1 MTSARRPARRPLAQF
16 LGLVVFPSFC
26 RLCGSLLENPE
37 ERVVCRRCLGRA
49 VPRRG
54 PSCFCCGR
62 FFAEAGEGH
71 LCGRCLAEPP
81 PFTRHRS
88 AGRYEGTVKDL
99 ILLFKYGGFS
109 PLARDLAAFID
120 LALSAETGFLE
131 GVEAIVP
138 VPLDRRRKR
147 DRGFNQAYLIAR
159 HLGRLRGLAVLDR
172 RLVKV
177 RATAPQ
183 VSLEAAERE
192 RNVRGVY
199 DVRKPADILAR
210 TVLLLDDVFTT
221 GSTLRECSAVLM
233 KAGAAEVRAL
243 TVAQA

>member
-1 MTSARRPARRPLAQF
+1 MTSARRPARRPLIRF

-26 RLCGSLLENPE
+26 RLCGALLENPD
-37 ERVVCRRCLGRA
+37 ERVVCRRCLDRA

-54 PSCFCCGR
+54 PGCFCCGR
-62 FFAEAGEGH
+62 FFDEAGEPH
-71 LCGRCLAEPP
+71 LCGRCLADPP

-88 AGRYEGTVKDL
+88 AGRYDGAVKDL

-109 PLARDLAAFID
+109 LLAGDLAAFID
-120 LALSAETGFLE
+120 LALSGDTGLWD
-131 GVEAIVP
+131 GIEAIVP

-147 DRGFNQAYLIAR
+147 ERGFNQAGLIAR
-159 HLGRLRGLAVLDR
+159 RLGRLRGLAVLDR

-177 RATAPQ
+177 RAVPPQ

-192 RNVRGVY
+192 RNVRGAY
-199 DVRKPADILAR
+199 AVRKSEDIRGR
-210 TVLLLDDVFTT
+210 TLLVLDDVFTT
-221 GSTLRECSAVLM
+221 GSTLRECSVVLK

>member
-1 MTSARRPARRPLAQF
+1 MTSARRSARRPLTQF

-26 RLCGSLLENPE
+26 RLCGALLENPG
-37 ERVVCRRCLGRA
+37 ERVVCRGCLARA

-54 PSCFCCGR
+54 PSCLCCGR
-62 FFAEAGEGH
+62 FFDDAGEAH
-71 LCGRCLAEPP
+71 FCQRCLADPP

-88 AGRYEGTVKDL
+88 AGRYEGRVKDL
-99 ILLFKYGGFS
+99 VLLLKYGGYS
-109 PLARDLAAFID
+109 VLAGDLAAFVN
-120 LALSAETGFLE
+120 LALGREAGLWD

-147 DRGFNQAYLIAR
+147 ERGFNQALFIAR
-159 HLGRLRGLAVLDR
+159 HLGRLRGLPILDR

-177 RATAPQ
+177 RAIPPQ
-183 VSLEAAERE
+183 TSLDAAERE
-192 RNVRGVY
+192 RNVRGAY
-199 DVRKPADILAR
+199 DVRKPEDIRER
-210 TVLLLDDVFTT
+210 TVLVLDDVFTT
-221 GSTLRECSAVLM
+221 GSTLRECSAVLK